1 LWGTTQAFLAQ
12 FGLND
17 LRDLPKR
24 EELLI
29 DPNAMLLTPQP
40 ETITADHGEP

>member
-1 LWGTTQAFLAQ
+1 LAQ

-29 DPNAMLLTPQP
+29 DPSVPGLMPPPLEEANT
-40 ETITADHGEP
+40 E